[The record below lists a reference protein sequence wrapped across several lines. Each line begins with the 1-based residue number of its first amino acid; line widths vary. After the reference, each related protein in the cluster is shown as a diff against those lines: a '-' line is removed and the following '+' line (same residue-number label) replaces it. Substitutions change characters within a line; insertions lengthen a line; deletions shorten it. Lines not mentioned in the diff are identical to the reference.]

1 LKIVEKKKEKDIDL
15 KSEEVI
21 KRPLAGN
28 LKKAVTVLAITLS
41 LFQLYTAAFGI
52 YRTAIIHRAVHLAF
66 VLVLFFS
73 FYPVSKKNL
82 KNKIGN
88 IIDYLL
94 VFIVLFSVGYIVFF
108 YEAVANRLM
117 NLEDLTKL
125 DNFVGVIVILLVLEA
140 NRRSNYTFFFLM
152 LVALAYMLFGPYFP
166 GLFAHPGISLKR
178 LIYLISY
185 STEGIFGVGLAVSST
200 YLYIFILFGV
210 FLGKTGVTNF
220 FIDIGLALVGRYSGG
235 MAKACVISSSLM
247 GTITGSSLGSAAAV
261 GSFTIP
267 MMKRE
272 GFKSHVAAA
281 FEAIAA
287 CGGQLMPPVMGAAAF
302 IMAEIIGVPYGKIAL
317 AGLIPAII
325 YYINI
330 FSIIHFESVSSGIKG
345 VNKNEL
351 PKLKDIVLSS
361 GYLLLPL
368 LVLVYT
374 LMIAGYSATKSGFI
388 AIICCIVVTYFRKE
402 NHFGWKDFLQAC
414 EEGAYSVVK
423 IAILCSGIGI
433 IISSVT
439 LTGLGMRLSN
449 IAIALAG
456 GNLFLLLF
464 ISMIVS
470 LILGMGMPTPI
481 VYLLTAI
488 FIAPSMMRLGVPALA
503 AHFFCFYYAILS
515 GLTPP
520 VCLVAITTAAIAK
533 ANWFE
538 TGLTATRFALAVFI
552 APYIWIFNPQLLMVG
567 SWYEILLVFVLAT
580 IGVIV
585 IASSMKGWLINK
597 ASWPE
602 RIILFI
608 AGLLIMN
615 LKGGW
620 LMVIS
625 GLLLVSLV
633 VIYQLKSVKFKMNVR
648 GDKNR
653 DSSIQNIEDCD

>member
-1 LKIVEKKKEKDIDL
+1 MKTVKKKKEKKIDL
-15 KSEEVI
+15 QSEEVI
-21 KRPLAGN
+21 KKPLAGN
-28 LKKAVTVLAITLS
+28 IKKLVTVLAISLS

-52 YRTAIIHRAVHLAF
+52 YKTAIIHRAVHLTF
-66 VLVLFFS
+66 ILVLFFII
-73 FYPVSKKNL
+73 YPVNKKNL
-82 KNKIGN
+82 KNKMGN

-94 VFIVLFSVGYIVFF
+94 VGATLFSVGYIVFF
-108 YEAVANRLM
+108 YEAVADRIG
-117 NLEDLTKL
+117 NLENLTKL

-140 NRRSNYTFFFLM
+140 NRRSNRSFFFLM
-152 LVALAYMLFGPYFP
+152 LFALAYMLFGPYFP
-166 GLFAHPGISLKR
+166 GIFAHPGICWER
-178 LIYLISY
+178 LIYLLSY
-185 STEGIFGVGLAVSST
+185 SSEGIFGIGLSVSST
-200 YLYIFILFGV
+200 YLYIFVLFGV
-210 FLGKTGVTNF
+210 FLGKTGVTDF
-220 FIDIGLALVGRYSGG
+220 FINIALSLVGRYSGG

-247 GTITGSSLGSAAAV
+247 GTITGSSIASAAAL

-267 MMKRE
+267 MMKKE

-281 FEAIAA
+281 IEAISA

-302 IMAEIIGVPYGKIAL
+302 IMAEIVGVSYGKIAL
-317 AGLIPAII
+317 AGLIPAVI

-330 FSIIHFESVSSGIKG
+330 FSIIHFESVGSGIKG

-351 PKLKDIVLSS
+351 PKLKEVVLSS

-388 AIICCIVVTYFRKE
+388 AIICCVAVTYFRKE
-402 NHFGWKDFLQAC
+402 NHFNWKDFLQAC

-423 IAILCSGIGI
+423 IAILCAGIGI
-433 IISSVT
+433 VISSVT
-439 LTGLGMRLSN
+439 LTGLGMRFSN
-449 IAIALAG
+449 IAITLAG
-456 GNLFLLLF
+456 GKLVLLLF
-464 ISMIVS
+464 ITMIVS

-488 FIAPSMMRLGVPALA
+488 FIAPAMMQLGVPALA
-503 AHFFCFYYAILS
+503 AHFFVFYYAILS

-520 VCLVAITTAAIAK
+520 VCMVAITTAAIAK
-533 ANWFE
+533 ADWFK
-538 TGLTATRFALAVFI
+538 TGLTATRFALPAFI

-567 SWYEILLVFVLAT
+567 SWHEILLVFALAT

-620 LMVIS
+620 LKVVS
-625 GLLLVSLV
+625 GLLLVFLE
-633 VIYQLKSVKFKMNVR
+633 VIYQLRSVKFKINVR
-648 GDKNR
+648 GG
-653 DSSIQNIEDCD
+653 

>member
-1 LKIVEKKKEKDIDL
+1 MNIFKKKKEKNINL
-15 KSEEVI
+15 QSEEII
-21 KRPLAGN
+21 KRSLAGN
-28 LKKAVTVLAITLS
+28 LKKLVTVLAISLS

-52 YRTAIIHRAVHLAF
+52 YKTAIIHRAVHLTF
-66 VLVLFFS
+66 VLVLFFII
-73 FYPVSKKNL
+73 YPASKKNL
-82 KNKIGN
+82 KSKIGD
-88 IIDYLL
+88 IINYLL
-94 VFIVLFSVGYIVFF
+94 VFISLFSVGYIVFF
-108 YEAVANRLM
+108 YEAVAGRIE
-117 NLEDLTKL
+117 NLENLTKL
-125 DNFVGVIVILLVLEA
+125 DNFIGIVVILLVLEA
-140 NRRSNYTFFFLM
+140 NRRSNRTFFFLM

-166 GLFAHPGISLKR
+166 GLFAHPGICLER
-178 LIYLISY
+178 LIYLLSY
-185 STEGIFGVGLAVSST
+185 SSEGIFGTGLSVSST

-210 FLGKTGVTNF
+210 FLGKTGVTDF
-220 FIDIGLALVGRYSGG
+220 FINIALSLVGKYSGG

-247 GTITGSSLGSAAAV
+247 GTITGSSLASSAAV

-267 MMKRE
+267 MMKKE
-272 GFKSHVAAA
+272 GFKSHIAAA
-281 FEAIAA
+281 IEAIAA

-302 IMAEIIGVPYGKIAL
+302 IMAEIVGVPYGKIAL

-345 VNKNEL
+345 VNKNKL
-351 PKLKDIVLSS
+351 PKLRDVVLSS
-361 GYLLLPL
+361 GHLLLPL

-423 IAILCSGIGI
+423 IAILCAGIGI

-439 LTGLGMRLSN
+439 LTGLGMRFSS
-449 IAIALAG
+449 IAITLAG
-456 GNLFLLLF
+456 GNLVLLLF
-464 ISMIVS
+464 ITMIVS

-488 FIAPSMMRLGVPALA
+488 FIAPSMMQLGVSALA
-503 AHFFCFYYAILS
+503 AHFFVFYYAILS

-533 ANWFE
+533 ADWFE
-538 TGLTATRFALAVFI
+538 TGLAATRFALAVFI
-552 APYIWIFNPQLLMVG
+552 APYIWIFHPQLLMMG
-567 SWYEILLVFVLAT
+567 SWHEILLVFVLVT
-580 IGVIV
+580 IGVIA
-585 IASSMKGWLINK
+585 IASSIKGWLINET
-597 ASWPE
+597 SWPE

-608 AGLLIMN
+608 AGLLIIN

-625 GLLLVSLV
+625 GLLLVFLI
-633 VIYQLKSVKFKMNVR
+633 VIYQLRSIKFKMNVE
-648 GDKNR
+648 GGNKNR
-653 DSSIQNIEDCD
+653 ENSI